1 MRPMILAAV
10 VVVLVGKATGASAA
24 ADDNQVKQFIER
36 LDSDRFAD
44 REQASK
50 QLLELGA
57 PAISALKTA
66 ALSNSLERSARAVA
80 ILETHLK
87 SGDAATKTA
96 EKIALEELANSGQTG
111 LARRAKKF
119 LAAQRAPI
127 PNGIEQWPHIR
138 ARPIRRA
145 PNVAMQFER
154 VRMSLED
161 HMARIQKQIDAGQGN
176 VDAQKRMIVALQKH
190 LKRIEEQGK
199 GIERI
204 QKR

>member
-10 VVVLVGKATGASAA
+10 VVVLAGKATGASAA

-50 QLLELGA
+50 QLLELGS

-96 EKIALEELANSGQTG
+96 AKRALEELANSGQTG
-111 LARRAKKF
+111 LARRAKKL
-119 LAAQRAPI
+119 LAAQIVPI

-145 PNVAMQFER
+145 PNAAMQLDR
-154 VRMSLED
+154 ARMSLED
-161 HMARIQKQIDAGQGN
+161 LMARIQKQIDAAQGN

-190 LKRIEEQGK
+190 L
-199 GIERI
+199 ER
-204 QKR
+204 QRR

>member
-1 MRPMILAAV
+1 MILAAV
-10 VVVLVGKATGASAA
+10 VVVLAGKATGAPAA
-24 ADDNQVKQFIER
+24 ADENQVKQFIER

-96 EKIALEELANSGQTG
+96 AKSALEELASSGQTG
-111 LARRAKKF
+111 LARRAKKL
-119 LAAQRAPI
+119 LAAQTAPI
-127 PNGIEQWPHIR
+127 PNGSPRFAAFH
-138 ARPIRRA
+138 AR
-145 PNVAMQFER
+145 
-154 VRMSLED
+154 
-161 HMARIQKQIDAGQGN
+161 
-176 VDAQKRMIVALQKH
+176 
-190 LKRIEEQGK
+190 
-199 GIERI
+199 
-204 QKR
+204 